1 MFIDELRQNV
11 GSVNMIKSGDRFD
24 WYTPAIVSLRFTNGR
39 TKCDT
44 KTAQISKKNRF
55 YD

>member
-1 MFIDELRQNV
+1 MFIDEVRQNV
-11 GSVNMIKSGDRFD
+11 GSVNMIKKRDRFD
-24 WYTPAIVSLRFTNGR
+24 RQPAIVSLRFTNGR

>member
-1 MFIDELRQNV
+1 MFIGELRQNI
-11 GSVNMIKSGDRFD
+11 GSVNMIKRGDRFD
-24 WYTPAIVSLRFTNGR
+24 RKPAIVSLRFMNGR